1 MKTTDENQALNIV
14 RYSIA
19 GVGALAIIIGII
31 VLSNN

>member
-1 MKTTDENQALNIV
+1 MKTTNQNNTLDIV